1 MQKRVGLISMLALGL
16 VIYLIWQDPNGSA
29 DMVSGFFDAIG
40 GFVATL
46 WEKLGEFFTSLF
58 GS

>member
-1 MQKRVGLISMLALGL
+1 MVALGL
-16 VIYLIWQDPNGSA
+16 VVYLIWQDPGGSA
-29 DMVSGFFDAIG
+29 DMVSSFFDAIG
-40 GFVATL
+40 GFVSTL